1 MAAAA
6 GSVSVSGSREVRHGV
21 RIRSA
26 EGGRGTDWY
35 LQPQFRRQTAA
46 GFGSGSVARRGEFRV
61 VVVVRCADGGP
72 ESDGQLPA
80 SLLRH
85 PRVDGFAAPNWRFQ
99 LAIGMNETA
108 AAAWPSREAYFRAL
122 LEASPDGIVVTDGE
136 GRIVLVNAQTEHL
149 FGYPR
154 DQLIG
159 QPVEVLV
166 PEALQALHV
175 GHRRDRKSVV

>member
-1 MAAAA
+1 M
-6 GSVSVSGSREVRHGV
+6 RC
-21 RIRSA
+21 A

-35 LQPQFRRQTAA
+35 LPPPFRRQ
-46 GFGSGSVARRGEFRV
+46 
-61 VVVVRCADGGP
+61 
-72 ESDGQLPA
+72 
-80 SLLRH
+80 
-85 PRVDGFAAPNWRFQ
+85 PRVGGFAAPDWRVR
-99 LAIGMNETA
+99 LATGMKETA
-108 AAAWPSREAYFRAL
+108 AAAGPSREAYFRAL
-122 LEASPDGIVVTDGE
+122 LEAAPDGIVITDGE

-175 GHRRDRKSVV
+175 GHRRDFLIAPRVRSMGARKRVVKGKSVSVRVDL